1 MRPVRSIATVLLA
14 ATVTTLTLLA
24 APVSAAPIVVHASP
38 SPVVAGHTVTLSG
51 SVGPDGASSD
61 CAAIALY
68 SLAFTTTNDLTVAP
82 VYATAKPDGTFT
94 TTATIPRAKP
104 AGTYPIYLRC
114 GGATAGGGTLVVR
127 TAPTTPPVNLQ
138 VSPSRVVAGHTVTVS
153 GSVGPDGA
161 GSGCAS
167 RVTLISKAF
176 AHTHDFAGLPAVVAA
191 VRPDRT
197 FTTTTTI
204 PRATATGTYTI
215 TGRCGGANLGVS
227 ATLWV
232 QAAPTSSN
240 PLLVPLGSHQFGNL
254 RAPDAIVAQA
264 GPNQVGF
271 YSPPKGAD
279 GLSFGPW
286 SFDVAR
292 DGSVWLLDEVNH
304 RLLVWQSGQPDRPA
318 RSVPLPPDPLERIA
332 DFAVAPDHTIYATY
346 VPPPGPGP
354 KTLRLCALSS
364 SGQVRW
370 TAPTIDEI
378 FNARL
383 RIGPDGA
390 LYVVGGLEQAGTHD
404 YWTPLTT
411 PAGRPLPLAEQRR
424 RTSPQQ
430 PLPGG
435 LRLTVTYVSAHEQHV
450 TLSNQAGQPVRAWR
464 ITSHNELGG
473 STATP
478 ALVGGDPVVVFGVS
492 QQTKAKFLYENLV
505 LRLAPKGGT
514 RQRFAIKAD
523 SRAVWGDTPITGVR
537 VGPDGQLYQLRTDRA
552 TGASIAR
559 YSLTPIDD
567 GPPTTT
573 PTPTTP
579 PATTPA
585 VNHPPV
591 SQPPVSAPAATG
603 SAAQPAT
610 PAAAQSARR
619 WIIPGLAAVGSGAL
633 AALGVWLLYRRRHPT
648 GPSRQGRSRMA
659 H

>member
-14 ATVTTLTLLA
+14 ATVTTLTLLT
-24 APVSAAPIVVHASP
+24 APVSAAPIAVHANP
-38 SPVVAGHTVTLSG
+38 NP
-51 SVGPDGASSD
+51 
-61 CAAIALY
+61 
-68 SLAFTTTNDLTVAP
+68 
-82 VYATAKPDGTFT
+82 
-94 TTATIPRAKP
+94 
-104 AGTYPIYLRC
+104 
-114 GGATAGGGTLVVR
+114 
-127 TAPTTPPVNLQ
+127 
-138 VSPSRVVAGHTVTVS
+138 VVAGHTVTVS
-153 GSVGPDGA
+153 GSVGPNSA
-161 GSGCAS
+161 GSECAS

-176 AHTHDFAGLPAVVAA
+176 AHTHDFAGLPAVVA
-191 VRPDRT
+191 VVKSDGT
-197 FTTTTTI
+197 FTATTTI
-204 PRATATGTYTI
+204 PRATASGTYTI

-227 ATLWV
+227 AALWV

-240 PLLVPLGSHQFGNL
+240 PSLVPLGSHQFGQL

-271 YSPPKGAD
+271 SSPPKGAD

-304 RLLVWQSGQPDRPA
+304 RLLVWQSGQPSQPA
-318 RSVPLPPDPLERIA
+318 RTVPLPQDPLERIA

-354 KTLRLCALSS
+354 KTLRLCALSP

-370 TAPTIDEI
+370 TAATIDQI

-404 YWTPLTT
+404 YWTPLTS

-435 LRLTVTYVSAHEQHV
+435 LRLATTYVSAHEQQV

-523 SRAVWGDTPITGVR
+523 SRAVWGDAPITGVR
-537 VGPDGQLYQLRTDRA
+537 IGPDGQLYQLRTDRA

-567 GPPTTT
+567 GPPT
-573 PTPTTP
+573 PTTP
-579 PATTPA
+579 PVTTPA
-585 VNHPPV
+585 VSHPPV

-619 WIIPGLAAVGSGAL
+619 WIIPGLAAVGSGTL
-633 AALGVWLLYRRRHPT
+633 AALGVWLLYRRRHPA
-648 GPSRQGRSRMA
+648 GLDLHGRSRMA
-659 H
+659 R